1 MGKKSKV
8 LTELPSNVK
17 QELNKRLLENGFS
30 DYVALS
36 DWLDEQGYSI
46 SKSSIHRYSKKFQK
60 EHQAISIA
68 TEQAKVLAETIPDDE
83 GAMAEAL
90 TRVAQNKLYDA
101 LVGLDVE
108 SYLEEDTVENL
119 PKLVGAIAK
128 LNQSSVSLKKYQQEV
143 RSKLKAASEEISQIV
158 VKGGLSDT
166 AVDAIK
172 NRILGVA

>member
-1 MGKKSKV
+1 
-8 LTELPSNVK
+8 
-17 QELNKRLLENGFS
+17 
-30 DYVALS
+30 
-36 DWLDEQGYSI
+36 
-46 SKSSIHRYSKKFQK
+46 
-60 EHQAISIA
+60 
-68 TEQAKVLAETIPDDE
+68 
-83 GAMAEAL
+83 MAEAL